1 MRCSACATPG
11 SEWAAYCSSCG
22 ASLDDALTIPNDA
35 PIARQRRLAA
45 GGHIARPAA
54 LSAAAIAGVIA
65 LVAVTA
71 QLGGPR
77 TAPPLGPHRLLYAD
91 SNQTMVSTLD
101 GRLVADLSGWAAPG
115 YPERAVTVGGAAF
128 FVHDRTA
135 WMVRSPFTDPPRA
148 LGPASHIF
156 SAGARAVGLD
166 NVVGSGPTMVVVRS
180 TSGRAIGHPSTL
192 PPNTQAVAGYGHR
205 LLLQVGGADL
215 EVWDTAG
222 RKVVRHLGH
231 TPGEVQG
238 LIASHNSTVAWTS
251 AGLCDATERCEIGVD
266 DLVTGAS
273 HTVAPPLGHRSF
285 SGEGA
290 ISPDGRLLACFV
302 FTDDGTVRPGIVHL
316 DNGHTDVLAPALGTG
331 RVRNVAAWTSD
342 GAWLL
347 LGGPVGPLY
356 AYSAAHPTTGVPL
369 PAPSSFTVAAL

>member
-1 MRCSACATPG
+1 MRCTACATPG

-135 WMVRSPFTDPPRA
+135 WMVRSPFTAPPRA

-231 TPGEVQG
+231 TLGEVQG

-290 ISPDGRLLACFV
+290 ISPDGRLPGLLRVHRRRHGPPGHRPPGQRAHRCARTGARDGPGPQRRGVDLRRGLAAAGRPRRPALRLQRRPP
-302 FTDDGTVRPGIVHL
+302 DDGG
-316 DNGHTDVLAPALGTG
+316 PAA
-331 RVRNVAAWTSD
+331 RA
-342 GAWLL
+342 
-347 LGGPVGPLY
+347 
-356 AYSAAHPTTGVPL
+356 
-369 PAPSSFTVAAL
+369 